1 MSGPTIV
8 EVTGGVGG
16 VTACH
21 EDLLALADAWADA
34 AALLLA
40 WAGTGTRV
48 LLDPDLVLSAPL
60 APVTFA
66 VAEACVLAATAGPD
80 GLAVEAAAWEVD
92 AASVRLVVAGLR
104 AVDAA
109 VAGSFG
115 SLGLAV
121 ATAPLWVPA
130 AADVLGRL
138 YPDGRVTARPL
149 PLAVPGSRVA
159 PRGVG
164 DLARHLSR
172 LSALSGPGHPGRNG
186 TLEVQTLVLP
196 DGRVRHVVYLPG
208 TDDMTTLPWTR
219 DGDARDMGANLEL
232 VASADSDYARGVLD
246 ALTEAGVGP
255 DEPVLVAGH
264 SQGGLLAARLVGAEG
279 FSIDHAVTLGAP
291 IGHVGLPADSRVLAL
306 EHRADVVPL
315 LDGGANPDTRG
326 EVTVVF
332 DTDASGVMDRHGFPA
347 YAAGADLVDSSTDP
361 SVVAQLAGLRDAGF
375 LAPPPG
381 TVVTSQVVQVVRQP
395 WAGP

>member
-1 MSGPTIV
+1 M
-8 EVTGGVGG
+8 
-16 VTACH
+16 TAMH
-21 EDLLALADAWADA
+21 EDLLALADAWAGAAGQLLDWA
-34 AALLLA
+34 AA
-40 WAGTGTRV
+40 GGRV
-48 LLDPDLVLSAPL
+48 LLDPDLLLSAPL

-66 VAEACVLAATAGPD
+66 AAEAGVLAATAGPD
-80 GLAVEAAAWEVD
+80 GLGLEAAAWEAD
-92 AASVRLVVAGLR
+92 AVSVRQVVAGLR

-121 ATAPLWVPA
+121 ATAPVWVPA

-138 YPDGRVTARPL
+138 YPDGRVTSQVV
-149 PLAVPGSRVA
+149 PLAVPASGVA
-159 PRGVG
+159 PRDVG
-164 DLARHLSR
+164 DLVEHLAQ
-172 LSALSGPGHPGRNG
+172 LSALSGPTHPDRNG

-232 VASADSDYARGVLD
+232 AASADSDYARGVLD
-246 ALTEAGVGP
+246 ALAGAGVGP

-279 FSIDHAVTLGAP
+279 FAIDHAVTLGAP
-291 IGHVGLPADSRVLAL
+291 IAQVGLPADSRVLAL

-315 LDGGANPDTRG
+315 LDAGSNPDTRG

-332 DTDASGVMDRHGFPA
+332 DTGADTVRDRHGFPA
-347 YAAGADLVDSSTDP
+347 YAAGADLVDASTDP
-361 SVVAQLAGLRDAGF
+361 SVVAQLRDLEACGF
-375 LAPPPG
+375 LDAPAG

-395 WAGP
+395 VTDPAVGP